1 MWPRQLKISADILIQ
16 SCKIFLVLVSV
27 CFAGCLSYEE
37 VMYRTESRF
46 STRGDDVKLV
56 RPPEEKSTDGH
67 GDAKSGKNDD
77 HRLVIRVKYS
87 RYYVLLPGYS
97 AAAKINRKGVE
108 LAVAGK
114 FSEADI
120 LFNQLVEEF
129 PDEAA
134 GYNNLGLVHEV
145 SGRREKAFTMLT
157 KACILDPENYYFRK
171 NFLYMHEKNQ

>member
-1 MWPRQLKISADILIQ
+1 MIQ
-16 SCKIFLVLVSV
+16 ICNIFLVVASV

-37 VMYRTESRF
+37 VMYRTESRL
-46 STRGDDVKLV
+46 SIRGDDVKFV

-67 GDAKSGKNDD
+67 GDAKSGEIDD
-77 HRLVIRVKYS
+77 KHLLIRVKYS
-87 RYYVLLPGYS
+87 RYYIVLPGYS

-108 LAVAGK
+108 FAVAGK

-120 LFNQLVEEF
+120 LFTQLIEEF

-134 GYNNLGLVHEV
+134 GYNNLGLVQEV
-145 SGRREKAFTMLT
+145 SGHREKAFTLLS